1 MAELSVETLARFKE
15 VLPGNSAV
23 YVWDGHHFTLL
34 FHAAKIPLFLGIEE
48 KQYCQRSES
57 DALSLVLDSDRPLAE
72 QALSDCLKSH
82 ACLSLSFRVERKGR
96 GIAWVHAQGGYVG
109 EFKGNP
115 VYFISYTSPDSEK
128 DIYQEILSHT
138 DRLIYVSDAK
148 TNEILYINQPD
159 SFLKKGKTLG
169 MPCHEFIFDR
179 SSPCEGCYI
188 PQLRQGEKVDIK
200 RFNPYN
206 NHFEHVT
213 AEPLLYCGREAFV
226 HYVEDITES
235 HALHEEVKATEKRYQ
250 SAVEGAGLVVW
261 EYHIKEKKITNISSG
276 MRKVGLPET
285 LTNVPESLLGYCLED
300 DQVRFLNLFKRIAE
314 GKEEQINEN
323 FWMKWKEDIAPRY
336 EHIVLSIV
344 KDSNGVPSVAYGI
357 GMDITSHAEERE
369 RYLFAR
375 RQLEESHPASL
386 ATFHI
391 NLTKNESGQ
400 GRYVMSFVSKAEEKG
415 TADGFLDVFASM
427 IADPEIQK
435 VAAER
440 FSRSALLSAFE
451 RGQTSEL
458 LQYPIIYP
466 DGNRHWREAQL
477 YLIKNPISGDVE
489 ALCYAIDI
497 DKRKQTEFL
506 SNALQKDSFGF
517 LLLIDVATGMI
528 ISGGDTKKG
537 SAERYS
543 NENYSEALEKALTH
557 FFKNDQREE
566 MTWLYSLSNI
576 KKELQ
581 SKPIFQ
587 NTAKGVDGHYYHWRF
602 SYVDEAKSIILM
614 TRSDVTES
622 MEKELKQAEDLRK
635 AVTAAEQAN
644 EAKSEFLSRMSHDM
658 RTPLNGIIGMSYLTE
673 NMDLPKEAKE
683 NLKKIDT
690 SSKFLLSLINDLLD
704 MAKAESG
711 KITLHPEPYSINDF
725 LTYIGAVIKPLCDEK
740 SQKLVIDAAPV
751 PGVVPLMDEL
761 RTNQIYF
768 NLFSN
773 AVKYTPENGTITYK
787 LRGHM
792 TPDNRLFMEI
802 TISDT
807 GIGMSEEFQKHL
819 FEPFAQEHRTDY
831 SEMRGTGLG
840 LAIVK
845 RLVDLMKGSIRVESV
860 LGKGSSFILD
870 FTFDIV
876 KQTSKPTALEAV
888 ASPSDYSS
896 ISGKHVLV
904 CEDHPLNQEIVKK
917 LLEKK
922 NAIVEIA
929 ENGEIGVQDF
939 LRSRLHYYDVILM
952 DIHMPIMNGYE
963 ATRKIRALKR
973 ADAKDTPIIA
983 LTADAYDS
991 DVKACLDAGM
1001 NSHLAKPLDP
1011 LKLYETLS
1019 QLFQK
1024 EPRS

>member
-1 MAELSVETLARFKE
+1 M
-15 VLPGNSAV
+15 
-23 YVWDGHHFTLL
+23 
-34 FHAAKIPLFLGIEE
+34 
-48 KQYCQRSES
+48 
-57 DALSLVLDSDRPLAE
+57 
-72 QALSDCLKSH
+72 
-82 ACLSLSFRVERKGR
+82 
-96 GIAWVHAQGGYVG
+96 
-109 EFKGNP
+109 
-115 VYFISYTSPDSEK
+115 
-128 DIYQEILSHT
+128 
-138 DRLIYVSDAK
+138 
-148 TNEILYINQPD
+148 
-159 SFLKKGKTLG
+159 
-169 MPCHEFIFDR
+169 
-179 SSPCEGCYI
+179 
-188 PQLRQGEKVDIK
+188 
-200 RFNPYN
+200 
-206 NHFEHVT
+206 
-213 AEPLLYCGREAFV
+213 
-226 HYVEDITES
+226 
-235 HALHEEVKATEKRYQ
+235 
-250 SAVEGAGLVVW
+250 
-261 EYHIKEKKITNISSG
+261 
-276 MRKVGLPET
+276 
-285 LTNVPESLLGYCLED
+285 
-300 DQVRFLNLFKRIAE
+300 
-314 GKEEQINEN
+314 
-323 FWMKWKEDIAPRY
+323 
-336 EHIVLSIV
+336 
-344 KDSNGVPSVAYGI
+344 
-357 GMDITSHAEERE
+357 
-369 RYLFAR
+369 
-375 RQLEESHPASL
+375 
-386 ATFHI
+386 
-391 NLTKNESGQ
+391 
-400 GRYVMSFVSKAEEKG
+400 
-415 TADGFLDVFASM
+415 
-427 IADPEIQK
+427 
-435 VAAER
+435 
-440 FSRSALLSAFE
+440 
-451 RGQTSEL
+451 
-458 LQYPIIYP
+458 
-466 DGNRHWREAQL
+466 
-477 YLIKNPISGDVE
+477 
-489 ALCYAIDI
+489 
-497 DKRKQTEFL
+497 
-506 SNALQKDSFGF
+506 
-517 LLLIDVATGMI
+517 
-528 ISGGDTKKG
+528 
-537 SAERYS
+537 
-543 NENYSEALEKALTH
+543 
-557 FFKNDQREE
+557 
-566 MTWLYSLSNI
+566 
-576 KKELQ
+576 
-581 SKPIFQ
+581 
-587 NTAKGVDGHYYHWRF
+587 DGHYYHWRF

-711 KITLHPEPYSINDF
+711 KIALHPEPYSINDF
-725 LTYIGAVIKPLCDEK
+725 LTYISAVIKPLCDEK

-876 KQTSKPTALEAV
+876 KQTSKPAALEAV